1 MATTT
6 TGATGMAAAI
16 STYYDRLA
24 LDYLVPQ
31 LKLYQFAVKK
41 PLPKQSGVNA
51 IWRRYTVPSVGD
63 TLTEGTAP
71 SARALS
77 SVTVSAGLQ
86 QIGDVIGVSDLLEL
100 TAVDSQVEEAIR
112 ELADG
117 AALSVDTY
125 LRNAVIDG
133 AGVIIERVSG
143 TFSNANTRTTVSAVY
158 SADTMVG
165 SLVNHAASRLKRLN
179 VKPFPDGYYVW
190 ITHPLAA
197 AQLMAE
203 TGTAGQWLDVY
214 KYATPENIY
223 AGEIGR
229 YKGFRFI
236 EAGTATSA
244 RYGSVYIGTSQSTSA
259 TSVCAVY
266 NTAFGQG
273 HFGITEMD
281 GGINTF
287 VKTSNPYDKSDPLN
301 QYSTVG
307 YKITLAAKLLNVSA
321 GVVVPTAVEFI

>member
-1 MATTT
+1 MATTLT
-6 TGATGMAAAI
+6 SSTGMAAAI
-16 STYYDRLA
+16 STFYDKLA
-24 LDYLVPQ
+24 LEYLIPQ
-31 LKLYQFAVKK
+31 LKLYQFASKK
-41 PLPKQSGVNA
+41 PVPKQSGVNV
-51 IWRRYTVPSVGD
+51 IWRRYSVPSIGD
-63 TLTEGTAP
+63 TLTQGTAP

-77 SVTVSAGLQ
+77 AVTVSAGLQ

-100 TAVDSQVEEAIR
+100 TAVDSQIEEAVR

-143 TFSNANTRTTVSAVY
+143 TFSNTNTRSAVSTVY
-158 SADTMVG
+158 SGDTLVG
-165 SLVNHAASRLKRLN
+165 SVVDHAAARLKRLS
-179 VKPFPDGYYVW
+179 VKPFSDGYYVW
-190 ITHPLAA
+190 ITHPLAG
-197 AQLMAE
+197 AQLMQE

-236 EAGTATSA
+236 EVGTATSA
-244 RYGSVYIGTSQSTSA
+244 TYGSVYVGSSQSTSA

-266 NTAFGQG
+266 NMAFGQG
-273 HFGITEMD
+273 FFGITEME
-281 GGINTF
+281 GGVQTF
-287 VKTSNPYDKSDPLN
+287 VKTANPYDKSDPIN
-301 QYSTVG
+301 QFSTIG

-321 GVVVPTAVEFI
+321 GVVVPTGVTFI